1 MEEPR
6 INTFGT
12 YMRNLYGENVSKVN
26 VDAGFTCPNR
36 DGTVARGGCI
46 FCNNDSFRPDACKP
60 MVPPGQQIENG
71 IRYTSRRYKAKL
83 FLAYFQPFTNT
94 HAPVETLE
102 RLYREALSH
111 DGVIGLAIGTRPD
124 SVDEE
129 KLALLE
135 ELARDNFILV
145 EYGLQSIHDRTL
157 RLINRGHTYKQFL
170 DTVEMS
176 AGRGIHVGAH
186 IILGLPGE
194 TREDMLCAADEISRL
209 PVEFL
214 KLHQLQVIK
223 NTQLEQSYKENPFP
237 MFEYEDYVSLVCDF
251 LERLSPEVHIQ
262 RFCATAPLDILIA
275 PRWSL
280 SRHHLLLDIRN
291 EMIRRNS
298 YQGAVG
304 LVDRASLVS
313 LPFES

>member
-1 MEEPR
+1 MEQPR
-6 INTFGT
+6 IHTFGT
-12 YMRNLYGENVSKVN
+12 YMRKIYGKNVSKVN

-60 MVPPGQQIENG
+60 ITPLGQQIKNG
-71 IRYTSRRYKAKL
+71 IRYTSRRYKAEL
-83 FLAYFQPFTNT
+83 FLVYFQPFTNT

-111 DGVIGLAIGTRPD
+111 DRVIGLAIGTRPD

-135 ELARDNFILV
+135 ELARDHFILV
-145 EYGLQSIHDRTL
+145 EYGLQSVHDHTL
-157 RLINRGHTYKQFL
+157 KLINRGHTYKQFL
-170 DTVEMS
+170 DTVTMS
-176 AGRGIHVGAH
+176 AGRGIHIGAH
-186 IILGLPGE
+186 IILGIPGE
-194 TREDMLCAADEISRL
+194 TRDDMLYAADEMSRL

-223 NTQLEQSYKENPFP
+223 NTPLEQSYIESPFP
-237 MFEYEDYVSLVCDF
+237 VFEYEEYISFVCDF
-251 LERLSPEVHIQ
+251 LERLSPEIQIQ

-291 EMIRRNS
+291 KMIDRNS
-298 YQGAVG
+298 YQGAAMH
-304 LVDRASLVS
+304 LCTPASAL
-313 LPFES
+313 